1 MLYGQQFED
10 RADAGRRLAAVLSGE
25 RIGQPVVLAVPRG
38 GVPVAAEIAAALG
51 AELDLLFVRKIGA
64 PSNREVA
71 LGAIAGSGQPQ
82 VVLNDDLVGLCGA
95 TSAYLDAEAARQRT
109 EIDRQRRRYLGD
121 RLQVPLQGR
130 NVIVVDDGVATGAT
144 LAAALKAVRLQA
156 VASITL
162 AVPVGPPETV
172 RLLARS
178 ADRVVCLQQPAGF
191 RAVSCHYRDF
201 AQVTDQEVVDLV
213 TRPAAGS
220 P

>member
-10 RADAGRRLAAVLSGE
+10 RADAGRRLAAVLAGE
-25 RIGQPVVLAVPRG
+25 RIAQPVVLAVPRG

-71 LGAIAGSGQPQ
+71 LGAIAGSGEPQ
-82 VVLNDDLVGLCGA
+82 VVLNDDLLGLSGA
-95 TSAYLDAEAARQRT
+95 TPAYIDAEADRQRT
-109 EIDRQRRRYLGD
+109 EINRQRRRYLGE
-121 RLQVPLQGR
+121 RPQVPLQGR

-162 AVPVGPPETV
+162 AVPVAPPEAL

-178 ADRVVCLQQPAGF
+178 ADRIVCLQQPVGF
-191 RAVSCHYRDF
+191 RAVSCHYGDF
-201 AQVTDQEVVDLV
+201 AQVSDQEVVDLL
-213 TRPAAGS
+213 TGTGAG
-220 P
+220 PP